1 MKRTV
6 RNRIT
11 IVFAIVI
18 FIFVGMISHG
28 VKAETIQD
36 GYEETNDLTGNMLTS
51 TGYFS
56 YNATSSN
63 PHRLGKVTASGTSLT
78 FVYYCPTAGKARFKV
93 YSDSSYSSLVGY
105 IDTPV
110 AGTTGTQFISSI
122 SVTKWHDYYL
132 EVVPCGGYA
141 HTAGSF
147 TLTY

>member
-1 MKRTV
+1 
-6 RNRIT
+6 
-11 IVFAIVI
+11 
-18 FIFVGMISHG
+18 MILEGISVCPGGARDHG
-28 VKAETIQD
+28 
-36 GYEETNDLTGNMLTS
+36 
-51 TGYFS
+51 
-56 YNATSSN
+56 
-63 PHRLGKVTASGTSLT
+63 
-78 FVYYCPTAGKARFKV
+78 
-93 YSDSSYSSLVGY
+93 SSLVGY